1 MSQVAAI
8 SDERH
13 AGVVRL
19 EPLRPFASDAPSL
32 VCSNVTKVFAS
43 SGKGIFEIMLTVGPG
58 TAYALAGANGA
69 GKTTLISVC
78 LGYLAPDQGEARIC
92 GIDVLREPVAAKA
105 KVAYV
110 PEVTRLYPHLSGD
123 QNVQFFEG
131 LMGRKRTRSEIAAVA
146 AQVGFP
152 PERLADL
159 VGIYSKGMR
168 QKLAIAIG
176 LLKGADLFLLDEP
189 TAGLDP
195 KASLDL
201 ARTVRDLCAAGK
213 AVLFSSHDVNS
224 IGITADR
231 VGVLR
236 EGRLVLEE
244 SSASF
249 AARSMADICEL
260 LAYA

>member
-1 MSQVAAI
+1 MSQAAAT
-8 SDERH
+8 SDEMMEVARM
-13 AGVVRL
+13 
-19 EPLRPFASDAPSL
+19 EPLRPFASDAASL
-32 VCSNVTKVFAS
+32 VCSSVTKVFPS
-43 SGKGIFEIMLTVGPG
+43 TGKGIFDIMLTVGPG
-58 TAYALAGANGA
+58 TAYALVGANGA

-78 LGYLAPDQGEARIC
+78 LGYLVPDQGEARIC
-92 GIDVLREPVAAKA
+92 GIDVLRDSVAAKA

-131 LMGRKRTRSEIAAVA
+131 LMGRKRTSSEIAAVA

-152 PERLADL
+152 QERLTDL

-201 ARTVRDLCAAGK
+201 ARTVRNLCAAGK
-213 AVLFSSHDVNS
+213 AVLFSSHDVSS

-236 EGRLVLEE
+236 DGRLVLEE
-244 SSASF
+244 SSSSF
-249 AARSMADICEL
+249 AARSMTDICEL